1 MVALLAI
8 LCYDRIQYVPAG
20 QLMFL
25 IICYDLGGKFNN
37 SGEEGSENMQKKME
51 LNSDMRVYFDMDG
64 TIAKWCDVPVEESR
78 KPGYYADLEP
88 ETELL
93 DFMRAAMK
101 RGENIYILSSYYT
114 DTRALLEKKKW
125 LDQYLPEIDSAHCL
139 FVPYGKNKAEFI
151 EAMLHRRLS
160 RADILIDDH
169 TPNLHRWEAAGGTGI
184 KWLNQVN
191 GNNGRFE
198 GARVGS
204 AEELRAV
211 LDNALQC

>member
-1 MVALLAI
+1 M
-8 LCYDRIQYVPAG
+8 
-20 QLMFL
+20 
-25 IICYDLGGKFNN
+25 ICGFTLT
-37 SGEEGSENMQKKME
+37 GSERLQNGVMSLLRKT
-51 LNSDMRVYFDMDG
+51 G
-64 TIAKWCDVPVEESR
+64 

-211 LDNALQC
+211 LDNASQG